1 MIVDTCRT
9 SIWHGEATAASRIV
23 VFVYTRKNLMIGFT
37 KSDQTPVFQTISA
50 CHKFICTYIRG
61 GPQKLL
67 VRPGT
72 IDIFEKTNVTA
83 GVVLVFDPFQPR
95 NLGIAS

>member
-9 SIWHGEATAASRIV
+9 SIIWHGEATAASRIV

-50 CHKFICTYIRG
+50 CHKLLCTYDIKG

-67 VRPGT
+67 IVSGT
-72 IDIFEKTNVTA
+72 IDILEYQILLQGSF
-83 GVVLVFDPFQPR
+83 
-95 NLGIAS
+95 